1 MNKYYFVLGTGRSG
15 TYSIY
20 NSLKNYPDVL
30 CEHEFDFENLLK
42 LGTLKFHNLISREVI
57 IKELN
62 NYKIKIDNLLNKKKI
77 FIDISNALPLL
88 IDELKIVF
96 PNSKIFWVSRNGYKV
111 VSSFYF
117 KFNELMYPD
126 NGRQILSNFL
136 KNDIKNPPKK
146 SKLIWRPLYCDNEN
160 QLVRLINICYHWE
173 HYENISITKN
183 NLIDFKIKFENL
195 ISDKNKLSLFFK
207 KFDFDFKKIDI
218 SFFDKP
224 SNVQVPKNFK
234 FNDKEFKCFN
244 DICGTTMTKLD
255 YFNQYYEVSY

>member
-62 NYKIKIDNLLNKKKI
+62 NYKIKIDNLLNKKI

-136 KNDIKNPPKK
+136 KMILKTLQK
-146 SKLIWRPLYCDNEN
+146 R
-160 QLVRLINICYHWE
+160 
-173 HYENISITKN
+173 
-183 NLIDFKIKFENL
+183 
-195 ISDKNKLSLFFK
+195 
-207 KFDFDFKKIDI
+207 
-218 SFFDKP
+218 
-224 SNVQVPKNFK
+224 
-234 FNDKEFKCFN
+234 
-244 DICGTTMTKLD
+244 
-255 YFNQYYEVSY
+255 VS